1 MHAAMEHQ
9 TADLPVIEDELVLLA
24 RLVPLAQ
31 ASIIELGCGKAE
43 LARRLVAQ
51 HPGATVLA
59 LEVDARQHAKNL
71 QQPTQR
77 IRFVEGGAQA
87 IAAADASFDL
97 ALMLKSLHHVPLDQ
111 LDRALDETWRV
122 LRPGGLLYVSEPV
135 FAGPLNEVMRVFHDE
150 EVVRAAAYAA
160 VQRAAAGP
168 RWETVDERFFDVP
181 VHYRD
186 FEEFRQRMIGVTF
199 VDHRLDAA
207 TLAEVERRFMPHQT
221 ADGAHFMRPMRVN
234 LLRKRS

>member
-1 MHAAMEHQ
+1 MDRQ
-9 TADLPVIEDELVLLA
+9 PSRPPIVDDELALLA

-31 ASIIELGCGKAE
+31 ASVVELGCGKAE
-43 LARRLVAQ
+43 LTRRLVAQ
-51 HPGATVLA
+51 YPGAQVLA

-71 QQPTQR
+71 QQPAER
-77 IRFVEGGAQA
+77 ITFVAGGAQA
-87 IAAADASFDL
+87 VPAADARFDL

-111 LDRALDETWRV
+111 IDAALDETWRV

-135 FAGPLNEVMRVFHDE
+135 FAGALNEVMRVFHDE

-160 VQRAAAGP
+160 VQRAAASP
-168 RWETVDERFFDVP
+168 RWEAVDEIFFDVA

-221 ADGAHFMRPMRVN
+221 AAGADFIRPMRVN
-234 LLRKRS
+234 LLRKRV